1 MEPSYLRKK
10 QNISIVGLGGIGSI
24 LSEKISRFLNYAPSF
39 HGSRIK
45 LIDGDEYE
53 EKNLQRQE
61 FGSFGNKAVV
71 KSVDLKREY
80 PNLNFETFGE
90 YVNFSNISEVLKG
103 EDVIFLCVDNHK
115 TRKLVSNF
123 AEELQNV
130 ILISGGN
137 DFIDGNVQTY
147 IRKDGKDITP
157 SLTDY
162 HPEIETPKDKSPDE
176 MSCEELAVSSSP
188 QLFFANL
195 TAATIM
201 CWSFYNSVAENKPV
215 VPCEVYFDIE
225 KMKSDA
231 KVRATKNKSRRM

>member
-1 MEPSYLRKK
+1 MESSYSGKK

-24 LSEKISRFLNYAPSF
+24 LSEKVSRFLNYSPTF

-45 LIDGDEYE
+45 LIDGDIYE

-61 FGSFGNKAVV
+61 FGSFGLKSSV
-71 KSVDLKREY
+71 KSIDLKREF
-80 PNLNFETFGE
+80 PNIDFESFGE
-90 YVNFSNISEVLKG
+90 YVTIFNIDGVLTG
-103 EDVIFLCVDNHK
+103 EDIIFLCVDNHK
-115 TRKLVSNF
+115 TRKLVSDF
-123 AEELQNV
+123 VEKMQNV

-137 DFIDGNVQTY
+137 NFVDGNVQTY

-162 HPEIETPKDKSPDE
+162 HPEIENPKDKSPDE
-176 MSCEELAVSSSP
+176 MSCEELSVSSAP
-188 QLFFANL
+188 QLFFTNL

-201 CWSFYNSVAENKPV
+201 CWSFYNLVAEEKSS

-231 KVRATKNKSRRM
+231 KVRTIKKQK